1 LVAPQI
7 YIWESLRAFGADRRH
22 AMSGVLRQFFG
33 QISELGWKI
42 IVDEQN
48 IHCVPRS
55 RAASR
60 RDDVLNLYMIAQKEN
75 G

>member
-1 LVAPQI
+1 
-7 YIWESLRAFGADRRH
+7 
-22 AMSGVLRQFFG
+22 MSGGVRQFFG

-48 IHCVPRS
+48 IHCEPHS

-60 RDDVLNLYMIAQKEN
+60 RGDVLNLYVIAQKEN